1 MAGIGTLA
9 TDVVHDGNGADERA
23 GPRVLERRRS
33 LPNSRA
39 IAGGL
44 LVAVAAVGLF
54 AAYAD
59 VHAGSRRR
67 YVVARHALTPGSRLQ
82 PSDLAVEAMDLPSTA
97 RQRAFSSISDVEGAT
112 LVAPLEEGELVQASA
127 VVATRPGA
135 GAREVSFPVER
146 GHLGPLRNSERVDVV
161 ATFGTG
167 PEAVTT
173 VVLRQALVLQVDRGG
188 SALGDGGSTVVT
200 VAVDN
205 PTDEVAVAHAVSLG
219 KITLVR
225 ATAASPANGPP
236 PTYRT
241 APQGGDTRGGSS

>member
-1 MAGIGTLA
+1 
-9 TDVVHDGNGADERA
+9 
-23 GPRVLERRRS
+23 
-33 LPNSRA
+33 
-39 IAGGL
+39 L